1 MAKKIKTPEEI
12 AEKGKGFFA
21 DFKAFIMKG
30 NVLDLA
36 VAVVVGAAFNA
47 ITNGLVKNIITPV
60 MTYFTSGVSIDEWE
74 VVLKEAVLDEAGAVL
89 TEKISI
95 QYGLW
100 LQTIIDFIIIAF
112 SVFLVVR
119 ILRNAEK
126 RMNAKKQAEEDAAA
140 AAKKAEEDAAAAKAA
155 EEAAAKAAEEKAIMD
170 EYYANVREQAK
181 LLREISEKL
190 NK

>member
-1 MAKKIKTPEEI
+1 MAKKIKTPEEL
-12 AEKGKGFFA
+12 ADKGKSFFS

-47 ITNGLVKNIITPV
+47 ITNGLVKNIITPI

-119 ILRNAEK
+119 IIRNAEK
-126 RMNAKKQAEEDAAA
+126 RMNAKKIAEDEAAA
-140 AAKKAEEDAAAAKAA
+140 AAKKAEEDAAAAKKA
-155 EEAAAKAAEEKAIMD
+155 EEDAAKAAEEKALMD